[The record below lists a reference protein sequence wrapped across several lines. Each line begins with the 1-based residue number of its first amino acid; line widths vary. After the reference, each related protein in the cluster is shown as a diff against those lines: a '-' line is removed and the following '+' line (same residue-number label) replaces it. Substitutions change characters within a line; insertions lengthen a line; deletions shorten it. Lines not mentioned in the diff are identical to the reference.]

1 MSRRIMWSTAL
12 IMPLT
17 LLAAC
22 NTSTISIDDQT
33 AIYAAVARQ
42 LYTVDHTF
50 GDEPPNFPIV
60 YLLGDTY
67 SPTAGDEYIDIEES
81 VKTAVVTALS
91 DLPAEFTWVEHRDE
105 VPIDEVTGGVGGNG
119 VIITLGS
126 IEPQEDGT
134 VQVTASIYIGN
145 LAAGSTTYV
154 LEKVNDSWRIIGNAG
169 VFWIS

>member
-1 MSRRIMWSTAL
+1 MIRGLVWSIAL

-22 NTSTISIDDQT
+22 TTSAISDNAQV

-42 LYTVDHTF
+42 LYMVDHTF
-50 GDEPPNFPIV
+50 GDDPPNFPTV

-67 SPTAGDEYIDIEES
+67 SPAAGDNYIDIEES
-81 VKTAVVTALS
+81 VKTAVITALS
-91 DLPAEFTWVEHRDE
+91 DLPAQFIWVQHRDE

-145 LAAGSTTYV
+145 LAAGGTTYV